1 MDATVAGR
9 WRERLKRGGEKAG
22 EIGGREWSG
31 EIKKIMKDEIK
42 SEFANLTKAISRI
55 LQTIIH
61 IPLDD

>member
-1 MDATVAGR
+1 M
-9 WRERLKRGGEKAG
+9 G